1 MKSPLPPASYF
12 SLLTS
17 YFTGMLFYVAIGSAL
32 GGVTR
37 YLLGGLVQRMLDTS
51 FPAGTLFINVS
62 GSFLLGAILRYAVDT
77 PSLSPEVRALLT
89 IGFCGGYTTFS
100 TFSYETVALLKDGEW
115 TRAGFYI
122 AASVLLSI
130 VGALLGF
137 GLAREVVSL
146 RGRI

>member
-1 MKSPLPPASYF
+1 
-12 SLLTS
+12 
-17 YFTGMLFYVAIGSAL
+17 MLFYVAVGSAL
-32 GGVTR
+32 GGVSR
-37 YLLGGLVQRMLDTS
+37 YLLGGLVQRILDTT
-51 FPAGTLFINVS
+51 FPAGTLFVNVS

-100 TFSYETVALLKDGEW
+100 TFSYETVALLRDGEW
-115 TRAGFYI
+115 TRASLYV

-130 VGALLGF
+130 AGTLLGF
-137 GLAREVVSL
+137 GLAREVIAF